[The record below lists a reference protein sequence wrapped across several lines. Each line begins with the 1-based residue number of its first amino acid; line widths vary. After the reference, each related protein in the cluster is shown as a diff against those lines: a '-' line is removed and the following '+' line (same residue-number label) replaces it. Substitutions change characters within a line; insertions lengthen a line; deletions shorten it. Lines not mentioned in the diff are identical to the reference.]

1 MHPIIAKFG
10 AVTIYSYGMA
20 LAIAFLVGVY
30 VARIEAARKR
40 IKKDL
45 LYDLV
50 FNLLIGALIGA
61 RLYYLAFFDPSIF
74 IKDPVSIF
82 RIWEGGLA
90 IHGAILGGILAG
102 LIFARFRQISF
113 WKIADLVAP
122 SLLLGQAIGRIGCFL
137 NGCCFGVPTE
147 SIFSVRFPKA
157 SLADIAY
164 RGLAV
169 HPTQIY
175 EFLLNL
181 IGFFIL
187 WIARRRVKFDGGIF
201 LLYLMIYSCARL
213 AVSGLRGDSL
223 YVWNTDLKTAQIISI
238 AIFIIALILFK
249 KRKRHA

>member
-10 AVTIYSYGMA
+10 AVTIYSYGMMI
-20 LAIAFLVGVY
+20 AIAFLVGVY
-30 VARIEAARKR
+30 VAKIEAARKH

-45 LYDLV
+45 LYDFV
-50 FNLLIGALIGA
+50 FSLLIGALIGA
-61 RLYYLAFFDPSIF
+61 RLYYLAFFDPSSF

-82 RIWEGGLA
+82 KIWEGGLA
-90 IHGAILGGILAG
+90 IHGAILGGIVSG
-102 LIFARFRQISF
+102 LIFAKLKQKSF
-113 WKIADLVAP
+113 WRIADLVAP

-147 SIFSVRFPKA
+147 SIFGVRFPKA

-187 WIARRRVKFDGGIF
+187 WVARLRVKFDGGIF
-201 LLYLMIYSCARL
+201 LLYLMIYSCVRL
-213 AVSGLRGDSL
+213 AVSGIRGDSL
-223 YVWNTDLKTAQIISI
+223 YVWTTDLKIAQVISI
-238 AIFIIALILFK
+238 VIFVIAFILFK
-249 KRKRHA
+249 KRQRHA